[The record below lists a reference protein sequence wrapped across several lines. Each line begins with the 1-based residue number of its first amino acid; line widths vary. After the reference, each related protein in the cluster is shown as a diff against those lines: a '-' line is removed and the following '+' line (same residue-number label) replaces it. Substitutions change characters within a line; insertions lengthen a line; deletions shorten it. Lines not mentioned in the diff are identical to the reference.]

1 MLKSSV
7 TRCYWIIDDHGRR
20 QEILETAIASVYH
33 LRPVGQC
40 IIRNIPQ
47 QPSLLHKISIWL
59 FIIYLSYVSHLA
71 WSVNLNTEKNISPLQ
86 SMSNQ

>member
-7 TRCYWIIDDHGRR
+7 TSQVKCNKMLLDHL
-20 QEILETAIASVYH
+20 EIAIASVYH